1 MKQHPEGA
9 RVEGRG
15 SRYEVRHLR
24 LGEDAI
30 GVPVVNRQ
38 GRPLGAIHIAGSLS
52 EWSAEDF
59 ARRAAPIAQEAARAI
74 SGSF

>member
-1 MKQHPEGA
+1 
-9 RVEGRG
+9 
-15 SRYEVRHLR
+15 
-24 LGEDAI
+24 
-30 GVPVVNRQ
+30 
-38 GRPLGAIHIAGSLS
+38 LGAIHIAGSLS